1 MIGYSTVTQK
11 GQITIPAVIRRE
23 LGLVA
28 GEKVVI
34 RKEQHGVSVAPAPD
48 FFSLGG
54 SLKAS
59 KPYSVKSSRKAAKEL
74 LGKRHEKVA

>member
-11 GQITIPAVIRRE
+11 GQITIPADIRRE
-23 LGLVA
+23 LGLEP

-34 RKEQHGVSVAPAPD
+34 RKEAQGASIAPAPD

-54 SLKAS
+54 SLKSTKQFSLKAER
-59 KPYSVKSSRKAAKEL
+59 KSAKQL
-74 LGKRHEKVA
+74 LGKQHEKSA